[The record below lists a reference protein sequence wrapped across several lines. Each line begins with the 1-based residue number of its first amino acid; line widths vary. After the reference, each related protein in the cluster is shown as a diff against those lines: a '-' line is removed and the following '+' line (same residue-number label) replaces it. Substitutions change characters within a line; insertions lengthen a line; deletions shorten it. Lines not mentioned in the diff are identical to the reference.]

1 MPSHLQEQIRAEK
14 ARIKKIDE
22 QIKKLREQQRIK
34 QQMKANPSRVIR
46 A

>member
-14 ARIKKIDE
+14 IRIKKIDE
-22 QIKKLREQQRIK
+22 QIKKLREKQRIRH
-34 QQMKANPSRVIR
+34 QMRKNPSRVIR